1 MPGLPSFYG
10 GMRIEGGTG
19 SLQRRK
25 EKNHSMEVI
34 EISLDQVV
42 PYAKNPRNNAEAVEV
57 VANSIKEFGFRVP
70 IILDQNHTIIA
81 GHMRVLAAKRLG
93 METVPA
99 VMAEDLT
106 EEQIRAFRLAD
117 NKTAEAAT
125 WNEDLLQKE
134 LDDILN
140 IDMEQFGFELP
151 DVLEDDEPT
160 PEKPEVEFTE
170 ELLEENNYVVLF
182 FDNSIDWLQAQSVL
196 GLKTVKAL
204 DSKPGFE
211 KSGVGRV
218 INGAKLIQKMAEEGI
233 EL

>member
-1 MPGLPSFYG
+1 MNK
-10 GMRIEGGTG
+10 MEIIEVDV
-19 SLQRRK
+19 
-25 EKNHSMEVI
+25 NEVI
-34 EISLDQVV
+34 
-42 PYAKNPRNNAEAVEV
+42 PYAGNPRNNSEAVEL
-57 VANSIKEFGFRVP
+57 VANSIKEFGFKVP
-70 IILDQNHTIIA
+70 ILIEKNKTIIA
-81 GHMRVLAAKRLG
+81 GHTRVLAAKKLG
-93 METVPA
+93 MKTVPA
-99 VMAEDLT
+99 ILADDLT
-106 EEQIRAFRLAD
+106 EEQIRAYRLAD

-134 LDDILN
+134 LDEILD
-140 IDMEQFGFELP
+140 IDMSLFGFDFLDEEEEEEP
-151 DVLEDDEPT
+151 ED
-160 PEKPEVEFTE
+160 EKPEVEFTE